1 MKPIVLLDIDYTLL
15 DARKLGM
22 LTVDHLKGKFRKI
35 IRVVGKQDWKALW
48 ALLKPEFQGLSYIL
62 FGNPAGFLQSPS
74 VRASFLNPVHY
85 QKSLFEDVLPALKRL
100 QGKVSLGVFSQ
111 GLTHWQFA
119 KLYLSGIEKYFEREI
134 LFVFPPRKVD
144 KAREVLAQLPPNAK
158 IYFVDDRL
166 DVTEALSNHRVKVFL
181 IRRDPRPISENG
193 RVTKI
198 KSLREILNFI

>member
-15 DARKLGM
+15 DARKLGV
-22 LTVDHLKGKFRKI
+22 LTVAHFKVKFHKI
-35 IRVVGKQDWKALW
+35 TRTVAKQDWKALW
-48 ALLKPEFQGLSYIL
+48 ALLKPEFQGIFYLL
-62 FGNPAGFLQSPS
+62 FGNPTGFLQSPS
-74 VRASFLNPVHY
+74 VRDSFLNPVHY
-85 QKSLFEDVLPALKRL
+85 RKSLFEDVLPTLKKL

-111 GLTHWQFA
+111 GLIHWQFA
-119 KLYLSGIEKYFEREI
+119 KLYLGGIEKYFEREI

-166 DVTEALSNHRVKVFL
+166 DVAEALSNHRVKVFL
-181 IRRDPRPISENG
+181 IRRTPQPVPGNG

-198 KSLREILNFI
+198 KSLREILNFL